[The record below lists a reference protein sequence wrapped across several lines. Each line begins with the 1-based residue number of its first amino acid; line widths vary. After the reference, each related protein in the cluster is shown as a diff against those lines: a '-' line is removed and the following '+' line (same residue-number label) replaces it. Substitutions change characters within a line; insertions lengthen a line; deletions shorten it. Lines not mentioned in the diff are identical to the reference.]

1 MKNFSNL
8 SKVEQL
14 TFAGAQFSYAEP
26 PQISHSDV
34 VWMTARDDDGDWI
47 SGLFAS
53 GDPDND
59 VCVIHFYGN
68 NETLRASEYVI
79 ESLRGRGYSVLMFD
93 YRGYGSS
100 RGKPKE
106 SSFYADAELV
116 YEWLRERH
124 PKLRVV
130 LSGWSVGSAVA
141 TYLAESVADVH
152 GLMLFS
158 APTNMV
164 EVVSHIFPPD
174 QIIIEEAMPFR
185 FDSLDRIRR
194 VKCPILLVHGENDT
208 VVPYGMSRELEA
220 AAKTRLVRYDVPG
233 AGHRDLFAKGGAELW
248 SQVYRFLQS
257 L

>member
-14 TFAGAQFSYAEP
+14 TFAGAQFSYSEP
-26 PQISHSDV
+26 PQISQSDV

-47 SGLFAS
+47 SGLFAN
-53 GDPDND
+53 GAPDND

-79 ESLRGRGYSVLMFD
+79 NVLRGRGYSVLMFD

-106 SSFYADAELV
+106 SSFYSDAELV

-124 PKLRVV
+124 PNLRVV

-141 TYLAESVADVH
+141 TYLAESVNDVH
-152 GLMLFS
+152 GLVLFS

-185 FDSLDRIRR
+185 FDTLDRIRR

-208 VVPYGMSRELEA
+208 VVPYRMSQELEA
-220 AAKTRLVRYDVPG
+220 AAKSRLERYDVRG
-233 AGHRDLFAKGGAELW
+233 AGHRDLFAKGGTELW
-248 SQVYRFLQS
+248 SRVCDFLQS